1 MVYSS
6 WKYLPCADCGTS
18 VLTRQCGGHDVLCKG
33 CREERRRK
41 KDELYNETRKRGSGE
56 YRSIDKFAY
65 LVEYDPD
72 PIGGYPKGA
81 LINLECMQ
89 YMLLQAYMAFT
100 VGTILKNMAGDR
112 FEVCAKKKGGLRLK
126 PLTLSVEHE

>member
-1 MVYSS
+1 MNYSS
-6 WKYLPCADCGTS
+6 WKYLPCADCSTS
-18 VLTRQCGGHDVLCKG
+18 VLTRQCGGHDVLYKG

-72 PIGGYPKGA
+72 PIGGYPHGA
-81 LINLECMQ
+81 LINRECME
-89 YMLLQAYMAFT
+89 YGLKENTPAFS
-100 VGTILKNMAGDR
+100 VGTIVINMAGSR
-112 FEVCAKKKGGLRLK
+112 FVVIAKQKGGYRLK
-126 PLTLSVEHE
+126 PLTLSVEPK

>member
-1 MVYSS
+1 MYSS
-6 WKYLPCADCGTS
+6 WKYLPCADCSTS
-18 VLTRQCGGHDVLCKG
+18 VLTRQNGGFDVLCKE
-33 CREERRRK
+33 CRDERRRK
-41 KDELYNETRKRGSGE
+41 KDELYNATRKRGSGE
-56 YRSIDKFAY
+56 YRTIDRFAY
-65 LVEYDPD
+65 TVEYDPD

-112 FEVCAKKKGGLRLK
+112 FVVIAKQKGGLRLK
-126 PLTLSVEHE
+126 AI

>member
-1 MVYSS
+1 
-6 WKYLPCADCGTS
+6 
-18 VLTRQCGGHDVLCKG
+18 
-33 CREERRRK
+33 
-41 KDELYNETRKRGSGE
+41 LYNETRKRGSGE

-89 YMLLQAYMAFT
+89 YMLLQAYMAFS

-126 PLTLSVEHE
+126 AI